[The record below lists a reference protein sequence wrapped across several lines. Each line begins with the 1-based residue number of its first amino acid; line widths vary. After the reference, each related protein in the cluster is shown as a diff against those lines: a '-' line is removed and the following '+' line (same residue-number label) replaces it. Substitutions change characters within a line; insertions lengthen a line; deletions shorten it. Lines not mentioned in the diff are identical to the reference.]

1 MYDEMAKRAGGSI
14 LLADDHALVVETLSA
29 VIESQSDM
37 TVHSAPTLEDA
48 LASIAAN
55 GSYDVV
61 LLDYNMPGMQG
72 LVGLSRAIELNS
84 GAVALLSGQLQWP
97 VIEQALALGAA
108 GYVPK
113 TLPVRSFINAVRF
126 IMSGEVFLPS
136 GLLRDRQSLEIGGHQ
151 LKPIEQSV
159 LRFLGEGRQ
168 NKEIAREL
176 DISDASVKLH
186 VKSLCTKL
194 GAKNRTQVVIM
205 AQRENLI

>member
-48 LASIAAN
+48 LASIVAN

>member
-1 MYDEMAKRAGGSI
+1 MHDKSTEAYKGSV
-14 LLADDHALVVETLSA
+14 LLADDHALVVETLA
-29 VIESQSDM
+29 TFIESQPGL
-37 TVHSAPTLEDA
+37 TVHAASTLDGA
-48 LASIAAN
+48 LEKISTS
-55 GSYDVV
+55 GPYDVV

-72 LVGLSRAIELNS
+72 LVGLSRAIDLNS
-84 GAVALLSGQLQWP
+84 GAVALLSGQLQWS
-97 VIEQALALGAA
+97 VIEQALALGAS

-113 TLPVRSFINAVRF
+113 TLPIRSFINALRF

-136 GLLRDRQSLEIGGHQ
+136 DILRDRQSLEIGGHQ
-151 LKPIEQSV
+151 LKPAEQRV

-176 DISDASVKLH
+176 GLTEASVKLH